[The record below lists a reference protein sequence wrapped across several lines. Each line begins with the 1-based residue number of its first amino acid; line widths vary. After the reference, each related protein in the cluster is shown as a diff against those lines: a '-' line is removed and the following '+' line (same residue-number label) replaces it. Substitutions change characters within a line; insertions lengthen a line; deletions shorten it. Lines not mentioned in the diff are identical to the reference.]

1 MYDIDEICK
10 KVNGVF
16 SKKIS
21 LKISRISSLKS
32 AKKNEISFFSHLKY
46 FDDLKQSKAS
56 VFLVSNSL
64 KNKVDSLDLNFIFVK
79 DITIAT
85 NAIIDMFMSKN
96 ENYEIDHNNEFTEN
110 FVKGKNC
117 FIDSFVKINSNSKIG
132 NNVKI
137 LSNCH
142 IGKNV
147 TIGDNSVIYSGVK
160 IYDNSVIGENNII
173 HSNAVIGS
181 DGFGF
186 AFENKT
192 LQKVKHIGNVITGKH
207 VEIGANTCI
216 DRSTFDSTV
225 ISDFVKIDNLVQIGH
240 NVEIGSYT
248 MIAGNVAIAGSTKIG
263 KSCLIGGNSS
273 IAGHLKIGDN
283 VKIAGHS
290 GIGSNINSDSI
301 VQSSLFA
308 YDLKK
313 FQRSNVLF
321 KRLPEIVKKIENI
334 EKKIESKD
342 NQ

>member
-1 MYDIDEICK
+1 MYDIDEICE

-21 LKISRISSLKS
+21 LKINRISSLKS

-85 NAIIDMFMSKN
+85 NAIIDMFMSNN
-96 ENYEIDHNNEFTEN
+96 ENYEINFKNEVAEN

-132 NNVKI
+132 DNVKI

-192 LQKVKHIGNVITGKH
+192 LQKFITNSAKQINLVGMISDAGVHSDIKHIKAL
-207 VEIGANTCI
+207 VEIINKVNPNTKI
-216 DRSTFDSTV
+216 QLHA
-225 ISDFVKIDNLVQIGH
+225 ISDGRDVAEKS
-240 NVEIGSYT
+240 VEKYLEQLNILQNKFPQFFIGS
-248 MIAGNVAIAGSTKIG
+248 
-263 KSCLIGGNSS
+263 LITF
-273 IAGHLKIGDN
+273 L
-283 VKIAGHS
+283 
-290 GIGSNINSDSI
+290 SI
-301 VQSSLFA
+301 VCKSHLLDS
-308 YDLKK
+308 YK
-313 FQRSNVLF
+313 V
-321 KRLPEIVKKIENI
+321 
-334 EKKIESKD
+334 
-342 NQ
+342 

>member
-1 MYDIDEICK
+1 MYDINEICE

-16 SKKIS
+16 SKKIC
-21 LKISRISSLKS
+21 LKIYRINSLKS
-32 AKKNEISFFSHLKY
+32 AKENEISFFSDLKY

-56 VFLVSNSL
+56 VFLISNSL
-64 KNKVDSLDLNFIFVK
+64 KSKVENLDLNFIFVK
-79 DITIAT
+79 NITIAT
-85 NAIIDMFMSKN
+85 NAIIDMFMSEN
-96 ENYEIDHNNEFTEN
+96 ETYGINQDNKIAEN

-132 NNVKI
+132 DNVKI
-137 LSNCH
+137 FSNCH

-147 TIGDNSVIYSGVK
+147 IIGGNSIIYPGVK
-160 IYDNSVIGENNII
+160 IYDNSLIGENNII

-186 AFENKT
+186 AFEDKT
-192 LQKVKHIGNVITGKH
+192 IQKVKHIGNVITGKH

-216 DRSTFDSTV
+216 DRSTFDSTL

-273 IAGHLKIGDN
+273 IAGHLNIGDN

-290 GIGSNINSDSI
+290 GIGSNIISDSI

-321 KRLPEIVKKIENI
+321 KRLPEIVKKIESI

-342 NQ
+342 NK

>member
-1 MYDIDEICK
+1 MMYDINEICK

-21 LKISRISSLKS
+21 AKFIGINSLIS
-32 AKKNEISFFSHLKY
+32 AKKNEISFFSDFKYLNHLK
-46 FDDLKQSKAS
+46 KSKAS
-56 VFLVSNSL
+56 AILVSNNL
-64 KNKVDSLDLNFIFVK
+64 KNKVENLELNFIFVK
-79 DITIAT
+79 NITIAT
-85 NAIIDMFMSKN
+85 NTLIDLFMSETNTNKVS
-96 ENYEIDHNNEFTEN
+96 EH

-137 LSNCH
+137 FSNCH
-142 IGKNV
+142 IGENV
-147 TIGDNSVIYSGVK
+147 KIGDNSVINSGVK
-160 IYDNSVIGENNII
+160 IYDNTVIGENNII

-186 AFENKT
+186 AVEDNSI
-192 LQKVKHIGNVITGKH
+192 QKIKHIGNVITGKH

-216 DRSTFDSTV
+216 DRSTFDSTI

-240 NVEIGSYT
+240 NVEIGSFT

-263 KSCLIGGNSS
+263 KSCLIGGSSS

-290 GIGSNINSDSI
+290 GIGSNIASDSI
-301 VQSSLFA
+301 VQGSLFA
-308 YDLKK
+308 YDIKK

-342 NQ
+342 N